1 MNFHTH
7 REVEMRLQCCMA
19 GHCQLAKDSTLPA
32 LQNKQSNQ
40 AHGEWKQGTCG
51 CSHYPAIMSP
61 PHINTS
67 ISCISV
73 AECWWL
79 RPWLQFL
86 MAPPFFPLQF
96 RGFIYRHVGM
106 TQIVGLMIAIG
117 LRKISSRVQHHLLS
131 AASILL
137 LMSLCLMDQ
146 LHITDMYLLIIIVPD
161 IDNIA
166 MSLYDIM

>member
-1 MNFHTH
+1 
-7 REVEMRLQCCMA
+7 MRLQCCMA
-19 GHCQLAKDSTLPA
+19 GHCQLAKTVPSQHSQT
-32 LQNKQSNQ
+32 SNQ
-40 AHGEWKQGTCG
+40 AHGELKQGTWG
-51 CSHYPAIMSP
+51 CSHYPAVMSP
-61 PHINTS
+61 PHINIL
-67 ISCISV
+67 ISCSSV

-79 RPWLQFL
+79 RPWLQLL

-96 RGFIYRHVGM
+96 RGFIRHVGM

-117 LRKISSRVQHHLLS
+117 LRKISSRMQHHLLS

-137 LMSLCLMDQ
+137 LMSLCLMDE